1 MTEAVGASAVEPAVG
16 AAGPAEVP
24 RRPALSPSR
33 AADFK
38 QCPLLYRFRAI
49 DRLPEVP
56 GPAQVRG
63 TLVHAVL
70 ERLYALPAAERLPAA
85 AHALVAPVWAE
96 LCAADPGLA
105 TALFGATSAPAPAGD
120 PAAADTPPPDT
131 AAADTRPADALPP
144 DTAPADRAGTWLAGV
159 APLLDAYFALE
170 DPRLLEPQAR
180 EQLVEVELESGLLL
194 RGYVDRIDAVGD
206 ADDGQDRDDDARGNE
221 SRDDGVRRSD
231 SSDDARGSEA
241 RDDRDAR
248 GSEARDASTGDDPAG
263 DGAADDDRA
272 RDHRARDHRAGDYR
286 VVDYKTGT
294 APGPAVEARALFQMK
309 FYALVLLLLRGRAPR
324 ELRLMYL
331 TGPVTLHYVPDE
343 EQLLRFGRTL
353 EAMWTAIRA
362 AGATG
367 DFRPN
372 PGPSCAWCSHRALCP
387 AWDGVPPPYPGWPT
401 GPAATDPEVTDP
413 AATDPEATDPAA
425 AAGVPE
431 AGDPAA
437 AIGAG
442 PPDRTAA

>member
-1 MTEAVGASAVEPAVG
+1 MTGTVSATETAGGV
-16 AAGPAEVP
+16 AGPAEVP

-56 GPAQVRG
+56 GRAQVRG

-70 ERLYALPAAERLPAA
+70 ERLYALPAAERVPDAA
-85 AHALVAPVWAE
+85 RALVAPAWAQ
-96 LCAADPGLA
+96 LRAAEPDLA
-105 TALFGATSAPAPAGD
+105 AALFGDGAGAAAPPIPDLPAPES
-120 PAAADTPPPDT
+120 PAPDT
-131 AAADTRPADALPP
+131 AAPDA
-144 DTAPADRAGTWLAGV
+144 AATWLAGV
-159 APLLDAYFALE
+159 DPLLDAYFALE
-170 DPRLLEPQAR
+170 DPRLLEPQAV

-194 RGYVDRIDAVGD
+194 RGYVDRIDPVGSAGD
-206 ADDGQDRDDDARGNE
+206 AGANDAG
-221 SRDDGVRRSD
+221 G
-231 SSDDARGSEA
+231 
-241 RDDRDAR
+241 
-248 GSEARDASTGDDPAG
+248 
-263 DGAADDDRA
+263 
-272 RDHRARDHRAGDYR
+272 YR
-286 VVDYKTGT
+286 VVDYKTGS
-294 APGPAVEARALFQMK
+294 APRPVAEARALFQMK

-331 TGPVTLHYVPDE
+331 NGPVTLHYVPDE

-401 GPAATDPEVTDP
+401 DTSG
-413 AATDPEATDPAA
+413 AA
-425 AAGVPE
+425 ADAP
-431 AGDPAA
+431 ADDPT
-437 AIGAG
+437 GA
-442 PPDRTAA
+442 